1 MASSGKISS
10 IKRKILI
17 SGWNGEEFHA
27 RIPVKNLLEDNS
39 KLERSYEYLGSK
51 G

>member
-1 MASSGKISS
+1 MASTGNISNT
-10 IKRKILI
+10 KRGILI
-17 SGWNGEEFHA
+17 NGWKGEKFQA